1 MGFLHPIKIR
11 VAGLTTIAS
20 LLGCVAIL
28 TACSTWEPAGAPES
42 SVGNAATGGRPV
54 QRIAAVD
61 DKYIVKRVWDDAQF
75 GFVRIEQ
82 AEAGAPSNDHP
93 VKFAP
98 QQISAVLAELQLESA
113 SGSKQ
118 PVFIERELK
127 DLSEPLATALA
138 EAGPGHDVTF
148 AVTGRTGLRLNFL
161 KPKRLTTGRVFFRDD
176 QLNVIFGIVHGDFQG
191 KLRGS
196 GVLIAYTPGSRNKR
210 VQQFGTVLPSETLLY
225 ANIERQDWI
234 RVASLPGAPATST
247 AVVAAEPEPVILSTQ
262 TGAPPSTQTTLRRR
276 YTPSTT
282 PTRRPTPSTTT
293 TTRPAPSTTTST
305 APRRP
310 PAVAPAP
317 STRQTQTAA
326 RTPPAPRPSTSSAYQ
341 GGARHYQD
349 VEDRLKGLQRLRDQG
364 LITDREYQEKRREL
378 LQKL

>member
-1 MGFLHPIKIR
+1 MRRP
-11 VAGLTTIAS
+11 
-20 LLGCVAIL
+20 
-28 TACSTWEPAGAPES
+28 
-42 SVGNAATGGRPV
+42 GGRPV
-54 QRIAAVD
+54 QRIASVD

-93 VKFAP
+93 IKFAP

-113 SGSKQ
+113 SGNKQ
-118 PVFIERELK
+118 PVFLERELK
-127 DLSEPLATALA
+127 ALSEPLATALA
-138 EAGPGHDVTF
+138 EAGPGHDITF
-148 AVTGRTGLRLNFL
+148 AVTGRTGPRLNFL

-196 GVLIAYTPGSRNKR
+196 GVLIAYTPGSRNKPI
-210 VQQFGTVLPSETLLY
+210 QQFGTVLPSETLLY

-234 RVASLPGAPATST
+234 RVASLPAMPATST

-262 TGAPPSTQTTLRRR
+262 ASAPPPKQTTLSR
-276 YTPSTT
+276 YTPSPNTAL
-282 PTRRPTPSTTT
+282 RRAPSAPTTT
-293 TTRPAPSTTTST
+293 TTRPAPRTTTSPV
-305 APRRP
+305 PRQP

-317 STRQTQTAA
+317 STRETQTVA

-341 GGARHYQD
+341 GDARHYQD